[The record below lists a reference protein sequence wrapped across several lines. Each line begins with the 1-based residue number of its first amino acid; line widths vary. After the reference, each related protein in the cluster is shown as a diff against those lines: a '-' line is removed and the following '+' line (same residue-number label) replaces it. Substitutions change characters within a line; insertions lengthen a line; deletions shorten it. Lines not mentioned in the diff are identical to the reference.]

1 MTMATEEEVLRI
13 DPILADDAVISI
25 DPIEITP
32 IAIVDPLLAE
42 LVDGSTDTPPD
53 AQTFGGPVDIVPAD
67 DVTPP
72 ADDAGSDVP
81 VDGSTGDGSTGD
93 GTPVDDGDLIKITV
107 IDPFPVDQ
115 PGDGSTDVPGDVV
128 PVDVVPVDGGG
139 DEVIGRPVDPQPE
152 WRTLDGSG
160 DGASDG
166 STDGSTDGDGT
177 PILVICDMLP
187 GDGGDGSVT
196 DPVFDVTMVEKDGTG
211 GDVGIIA
218 CEDYPTATGYGTD
231 TPTDV
236 IYTLDPADPL
246 IYSTTAVL
254 DEAPGRPV
262 DPEPNWR
269 GGTAPAPEVESDPA
283 PVHYAASESFHIGL
297 DLL

>member
-1 MTMATEEEVLRI
+1 MTMATEEEFLKI

-32 IAIVDPLLAE
+32 IAIVDPLPAE

-152 WRTLDGSG
+152 WRTLDG
-160 DGASDG
+160 
-166 STDGSTDGDGT
+166 
-177 PILVICDMLP
+177 
-187 GDGGDGSVT
+187 
-196 DPVFDVTMVEKDGTG
+196 TG